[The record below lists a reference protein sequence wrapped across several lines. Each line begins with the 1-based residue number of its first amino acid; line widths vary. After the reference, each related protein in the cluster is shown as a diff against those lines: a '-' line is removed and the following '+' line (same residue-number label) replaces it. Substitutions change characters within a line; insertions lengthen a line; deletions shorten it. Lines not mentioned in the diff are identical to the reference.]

1 MSARCTYLD
10 QYLKPGTRVH
20 AQWYRGTH
28 KCNWVWIKN
37 KLARKPQR
45 QKANGRHGKTF
56 YNTLRTL
63 GAHNLHSLTTL
74 QVRVDTRNI
83 VREHLER
90 QRTCSPR
97 ESLYVF
103 TSWLPRE
110 SSYVSTSRIVV
121 RVYLENNFE
130 SRPEWGRKCYQKL
143 KSHRKARD
151 SNYKVTTLQCCQ
163 HCLIKKLKSHRKA
176 RDSNHKVTTL
186 QCCQHCQVETRT
198 I

>member
-1 MSARCTYLD
+1 MESPWNWKSDNYLSRGTPHTKIWSDRWNWEQPKGKKQNGCHANMSARCTYLD

-28 KCNWVWIKN
+28 KCSWVWIKN

-97 ESLYVF
+97 ESSYVT
-103 TSWLPRE
+103 TSTSSRIIERDYLENRRTCLPRE
-110 SSYVSTSRIVV
+110 QLREQAGV
-121 RVYLENNFE
+121 REKVL
-130 SRPEWGRKCYQKL
+130 PEAEEPQKGQ
-143 KSHRKARD
+143 R
-151 SNYKVTTLQCCQ
+151 
-163 HCLIKKLKSHRKA
+163 
-176 RDSNHKVTTL
+176 
-186 QCCQHCQVETRT
+186 
-198 I
+198 